1 MRAKVIAP
9 FWATALNGADDFD
22 SLDVIFQSL
31 EAWAKEL
38 RIGFGPRGWNLGLEV
53 GIRALRLEYGL
64 E

>member
-31 EAWAKEL
+31 EAGAKEL
-38 RIGFGPRGWNLGLEV
+38 RIGFGP
-53 GIRALRLEYGL
+53 
-64 E
+64 